1 MITSPFNLKSLV
13 RIVVGLLFIE
23 HGLEKLWGFAGG
35 RIDRDFSKLHGIAG
49 PIEFVGGLL
58 LILGLFTRPTAFI
71 LCGEMAVAYFNSWAP
86 RGLWPI
92 ANGGEGAVA
101 YCYVFLWLVAAGGG
115 VLSLD
120 AVLKSDLMRNP
131 FAQWESQARS
141 ITRIILS
148 FTFMLHG
155 CRLMFGVL
163 AAKAGRRGAA
173 IMALDSLPTWVGG
186 LEIVGAA
193 LLMLGLF
200 TRPVAAVLCAE
211 AVIAYLY
218 SAFPR
223 SPYPMRNGG
232 EEVILY
238 IVMFLFFAAAG
249 AGSWSVDA
257 LLSRKAPGVASDAPV
272 AA

>member
-1 MITSPFNLKSLV
+1 MITNLSNLKSLV
-13 RIVVGLLFIE
+13 RMVVGLLFIQ
-23 HGLEKLWGFAGG
+23 HGLEKIWGFAGG

-49 PIEFVGGLL
+49 PIEVIGGLL
-58 LILGLFTRPTAFI
+58 LIFGLFTRPTAFI

-92 ANGGEGAVA
+92 ANGGEGAVV
-101 YCYVFLWLVAAGGG
+101 YCYTFLWLVTAGAGA
-115 VLSLD
+115 LSLD
-120 AVLKSDLMRNP
+120 AVIRRDPMSKP
-131 FAQWESQARS
+131 FAAWEGYARS

-163 AAKAGRRGAA
+163 AAKAGRKGAA
-173 IMALDSLPTWVGG
+173 IMALDSFPSWVGG
-186 LEIVGAA
+186 LEILAAA

-200 TRPVAAVLCAE
+200 TRPVAALLCAE

-238 IVMFLFFAAAG
+238 IVMFLYFAVAG
-249 AGSWSVDA
+249 AGSWSIDS
-257 LLSRKAPGVASDAPV
+257 LLSRKTSRIATDAPV
-272 AA
+272 TA

>member
-1 MITSPFNLKSLV
+1 MITNLPSVV
-13 RIVVGLLFIE
+13 RIAAGLLFIQ

-35 RIDRDFSKLHGIAG
+35 RIDRDFSRLHGIAG
-49 PIEFVGGLL
+49 PIELIGGVL

-92 ANGGEGAVA
+92 ANGGEGAVV
-101 YCYVFLWLVAAGGG
+101 YCYTFLWLVTAGAGA
-115 VLSLD
+115 LSLD
-120 AVLKSDLMRNP
+120 AVFGTDPMSKP
-131 FAQWESQARS
+131 FAAWEGYARS

-163 AAKAGRRGAA
+163 AVKAGRRGAA
-173 IMALDSLPTWVGG
+173 IMALDSFPTWVGG
-186 LEIVGAA
+186 LEILGAA

-200 TRPVAAVLCAE
+200 TRPVAAVLCVE

-218 SAFPR
+218 SALPR

-238 IVMFLFFAAAG
+238 AVMFLFLAVAG
-249 AGSWSVDA
+249 AGSWSLDA
-257 LLSRKAPGVASDAPV
+257 LMARKMPRVAANAPV
-272 AA
+272 NV